1 MDTTQNGIYSLP
13 KRLPKWLVPGTF
25 EWDKLVERVGF
36 KEANERRQ
44 AALKEK
50 E

>member
-1 MDTTQNGIYSLP
+1 MDTTQKKQKSLP
-13 KRLPKWLVPGTF
+13 KRLPKWLTPGTF

-44 AALKEK
+44 SALQEG
-50 E
+50 